1 VARTEAFLAECG
13 AWVREGRLKYR
24 EDTVQGLEQAP
35 AAFPRL
41 FEGKNFGK
49 LLVRVSDDPTRH

>member
-1 VARTEAFLAECG
+1 
-13 AWVREGRLKYR
+13 VREGRLKYR